1 MKAGI
6 GRPRALRLVCKF
18 ELEFEV
24 DHNHHHLQCHLC
36 QCHVVQRQRH
46 LPVTCLLSASLRF
59 LYQTAELTFTQ
70 SPTLRT
76 FRDIMQARID
86 LGYKCTARVSATPL
100 RDDSRVGMCNQD
112 EKGTLR
118 SLRRGVNY
126 CRDFGLAVVGRVGQ
140 VVA

>member
-1 MKAGI
+1 MKTGI

-24 DHNHHHLQCHLC
+24 DHNHHHLQCHSC

-46 LPVTCLLSASLRF
+46 LPATCLLSASLRF
-59 LYQTAELTFTQ
+59 LSQTAELSFTR
-70 SPTLRT
+70 SPRLGN

-86 LGYKCTARVSATPL
+86 LRYKCAARVSATPL
-100 RDDSRVGMCNQD
+100 RGDSRVGMCNQG
-112 EKGTLR
+112 EKGTLW
-118 SLRRGVNY
+118 SLRRGVNC